1 MTSPAEETMIDSV
14 RDIATEQCCLIKLLL
29 LLLLSSLQDSLFDA
43 FRNDTLRLFAAPAIF
58 VDCDEFLGGS
68 WACSEVD
75 VDPLDIPDAG
85 GCGRLGGALSQRPVE
100 VCASLGRARI
110 RVLVVVLTITS
121 NCDTEGL
128 RITVNGFDY
137 LI

>member
-14 RDIATEQCCLIKLLL
+14 RDIATEQCCLMKLLLL

-68 WACSEVD
+68 WSCSDVD
-75 VDPLDIPDAG
+75 VDPSDVPVAG
-85 GCGRLGGALSQRPVE
+85 GCDRLGGALSQRPVE
-100 VCASLGRARI
+100 VCASLVRARI

-121 NCDTEGL
+121 TCDTEGL
-128 RITVNGFDY
+128 SLQRIA
-137 LI
+137 LII